1 MKKLKLGDVCL
12 SITDGTH
19 TTVVDDKSGTCFL
32 LSCKNIKN
40 GCIMIN
46 ENDRKISVS
55 TMIQLRN
62 RTKMEMDDVL
72 LTTVGTIGQSSI
84 VKDNFPNYEF
94 QRSVA
99 ILKPNKDIINHKYL
113 HYFLIS
119 PLGQN
124 LIRARIKGA
133 VQSCLFLS
141 DIKELKICVPNLFKQ
156 QHIVN
161 ILGTIDDK
169 IENNEKIYRK
179 IEQELQLV
187 YSKYLSKNNID
198 KNDYNYIPL
207 TDISEFVGGYSY
219 KGNELI
225 KSKYGMITIKN
236 FDRNGGFKL
245 DGFKDLSENNSAKSA
260 QYVDLYDIVVAHT
273 DLTQNAEIIGNAEII
288 LNKKHYEKLIA
299 SMDLVI
305 VRPKEINNNLLY
317 LLLHNQDFKKHALGY
332 CAGTTVLHLNK
343 KALQEYRVY
352 IPKEKKLLERIY
364 NTISLLI
371 SKQSQ
376 LIIKNQ
382 KLTELKQ
389 LYLKKFFD

>member
-169 IENNEKIYRK
+169 IENNEKI
-179 IEQELQLV
+179 ISNLLNLANA
-187 YSKYLSKNNID
+187 KYLYFVAKNSFQIKKIDDVFDIAIGRTPPRKENEWFTIEPDGMKWISIADMGKCDGYIFNTSENLTYEAVKSFNIPI
-198 KNDYNYIPL
+198 IPENTVIL
-207 TDISEFVGGYSY
+207 S
-219 KGNELI
+219 
-225 KSKYGMITIKN
+225 
-236 FDRNGGFKL
+236 FKL
-245 DGFKDLSENNSAKSA
+245 TVGRIAITTGKMISNEAIAHFKTDNYKLTPYLYLFLKNYDFNKLGSTSSIATATNSKAVKSINFPLPDA
-260 QYVDLYDIVVAHT
+260 NQIDEFYKVINPYFDKIKYLQYV
-273 DLTQNAEIIGNAEII
+273 
-288 LNKKHYEKLIA
+288 NKKL
-299 SMDLVI
+299 
-305 VRPKEINNNLLY
+305 
-317 LLLHNQDFKKHALGY
+317 Q
-332 CAGTTVLHLNK
+332 GT
-343 KALQEYRVY
+343 
-352 IPKEKKLLERIY
+352 
-364 NTISLLI
+364 
-371 SKQSQ
+371 
-376 LIIKNQ
+376 KN
-382 KLTELKQ
+382 
-389 LYLKKFFD
+389 LYLKKFFG

>member
-161 ILGTIDDK
+161 INRHYLK
-169 IENNEKIYRK
+169 FP
-179 IEQELQLV
+179 LV
-187 YSKYLSKNNID
+187 LHQ
-198 KNDYNYIPL
+198 
-207 TDISEFVGGYSY
+207 F
-219 KGNELI
+219 
-225 KSKYGMITIKN
+225 
-236 FDRNGGFKL
+236 
-245 DGFKDLSENNSAKSA
+245 
-260 QYVDLYDIVVAHT
+260 
-273 DLTQNAEIIGNAEII
+273 
-288 LNKKHYEKLIA
+288 
-299 SMDLVI
+299 
-305 VRPKEINNNLLY
+305 LY
-317 LLLHNQDFKKHALGY
+317 LLQ
-332 CAGTTVLHLNK
+332 
-343 KALQEYRVY
+343 KALLV
-352 IPKEKKLLERIY
+352 
-364 NTISLLI
+364 LI
-371 SKQSQ
+371 
-376 LIIKNQ
+376 LV
-382 KLTELKQ
+382 
-389 LYLKKFFD
+389 F